1 MKKEKTIKHSSLR
14 EKLLEYSR
22 KVGRASARPVLLMYQ
37 VMKSPKTPKGDKLL
51 IFAALSYLLLPM
63 DIIPVKRL
71 PLLGWFDEIFSLT
84 VVYQKVCKY
93 ITPEIEYK
101 VNCTLDKWFPE
112 YSKYEVLTQSQ
123 RTPA

>member
-93 ITPEIEYK
+93 ITPKIEYK

-112 YSKYEVLTQSQ
+112 YSKYEVLTQ
-123 RTPA
+123 

>member
-63 DIIPVKRL
+63 DIIAPSRL
-71 PLLGWFDEIFSLT
+71 VRRDILANRSLPKSLQ
-84 VVYQKVCKY
+84 VYHPGNRIQG
-93 ITPEIEYK
+93 
-101 VNCTLDKWFPE
+101 
-112 YSKYEVLTQSQ
+112 
-123 RTPA
+123 